1 MELLSIGVKENNEEV
16 KNIIKNYFDKSQI
29 DMIEVD
35 FEDRFYYNLYS
46 NEIDEDDIN
55 IYMKDVF
62 SRLVSDIIVKVYLK
76 DIIFKRVFI
85 LCKEYNRDE
94 KEQIIDMANRL
105 LEENKFTFREK
116 NIINTEIADFLEH
129 NKDILVDG
137 FVNFRLG
144 FLKNIADGII
154 EKSIEDFTAEKEYK
168 EFIKILQYFIDI
180 QEPKLDLVN
189 VVIKKEEYK
198 LFDKNNKL
206 IESEFFTDIM
216 NELVEE
222 GISRDD
228 LLISSLITIAPKKL
242 IIHADDDCKNKDII
256 KILQSVFSDKASF
269 CQGCNLCT
277 LQLPLKKGK

>member
-29 DMIEVD
+29 DMVEVD
-35 FEDRFYYNLYS
+35 FGDRFYFNLYS
-46 NEIDEDDIN
+46 NEIDEYDIN

-76 DIIFKRVFI
+76 NIIFKRVFV
-85 LCKEYNRDE
+85 LCKEYSRDE
-94 KEQIIDMANRL
+94 KEQIINIANRL

-116 NIINTEIADFLEH
+116 NTISNEITDFLEH

-144 FLKNIADGII
+144 FLRNIADGII
-154 EKSIEDFTAEKEYK
+154 EKSIEDFAAEKEYK
-168 EFIKILQYFIDI
+168 EFIKILQYFVDI

-206 IESEFFTDIM
+206 IESEFFTEIM

-256 KILQSVFSDKASF
+256 KILQSVFPEKVSF
-269 CQGCNLCT
+269 CQGCDLCT
-277 LQLPLKKGK
+277 LQLPMKKGK

>member
-85 LCKEYNRDE
+85 LCKGYNRDE
-94 KEQIIDMANRL
+94 KEQIINIANGL

-116 NIINTEIADFLEH
+116 NVINTEIADFLEH

-206 IESEFFTDIM
+206 IESEFFTEIM

-256 KILQSVFSDKASF
+256 KVLQNVFSDKVSF

-277 LQLPLKKGK
+277 LQLPLKKEK

>member
-85 LCKEYNRDE
+85 LCKGYNRDE
-94 KEQIIDMANRL
+94 KEQIINIANGL

-116 NIINTEIADFLEH
+116 NVINTEIADFLEH

-144 FLKNIADGII
+144 FLKNIVDGII

-206 IESEFFTDIM
+206 IESEFFTEIM

-256 KILQSVFSDKASF
+256 KVLQNVFSDKVSF

-277 LQLPLKKGK
+277 LQLPLKKEK

>member
-1 MELLSIGVKENNEEV
+1 MELLSIGVKENNAEV

-62 SRLVSDIIVKVYLK
+62 SKLVSDIIVKVYLK

-94 KEQIIDMANRL
+94 KEQIIDIANRL

-116 NIINTEIADFLEH
+116 NVINTEIADFLEH

-206 IESEFFTDIM
+206 IESEFFTEIM

-242 IIHADDDCKNKDII
+242 IIHADEDCKNKDII
-256 KILQSVFSDKASF
+256 KILQSVFSDKVSF

-277 LQLPLKKGK
+277 LQLPLKKEK